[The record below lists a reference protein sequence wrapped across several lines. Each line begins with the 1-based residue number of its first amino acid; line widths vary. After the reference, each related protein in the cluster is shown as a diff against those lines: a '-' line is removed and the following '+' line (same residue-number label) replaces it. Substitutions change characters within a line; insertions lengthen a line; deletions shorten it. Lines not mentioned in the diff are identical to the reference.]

1 MLAQLSIK
9 RLLTISFGIILS
21 ALLIFS
27 LYLHIAIGNVGAQ
40 LQSVVERNVSLL
52 DSISNLRYSTVT
64 YRRFALDYGLTTE
77 ASEHPPILRKI
88 ETNNAAVER
97 HLHEMEALAAGS
109 MIRNFIADFR
119 RRMQAYHD
127 MQNRYVALV
136 DEGRI
141 DAARREILTD
151 MLAPFDQ
158 LVALLTQV
166 QAQIVEES
174 NRLKAEQVATIKHLQ
189 LLQTLIGLALL
200 LVTLALGWTII
211 NKINRPLQQL
221 SAQMRRVGEGNLSQ
235 DLDLHAFH
243 EDELGELARDFHAMQ
258 QGIAGLV
265 GVVQGRLIE
274 LQDTSVQMHNLS
286 REAATELN
294 EQQGEIAQIATAMSQ
309 MESTFHEMARNTG
322 QAATAAGQAHNET
335 VSGDRVVSQA
345 IQQLDQAAA
354 AVTEAGVL
362 ARALQSDSAAIG
374 AISDVI
380 SQIADQTNLL
390 ALNAAIEAARAGEQG
405 RGFAV
410 VAGEVRNLARRTQD
424 SIGEINGII
433 DQLQNR
439 STQIGA
445 VMQRS
450 QASMQTSV
458 EQAGSAGGSIRQI
471 TTAVAQISEM
481 NMQIATAVEEQS
493 VVTAE
498 LNRNVTSISTT
509 SVRVAGTARGVGDAG
524 ERLNAMT
531 RALSDMVNRFRL
543 S

>member
-1 MLAQLSIK
+1 DIGQIA
-9 RLLTISFGIILS
+9 S
-21 ALLIFS
+21 AM
-27 LYLHIAIGNVGAQ
+27 NQ
-40 LQSVVERNVSLL
+40 
-52 DSISNLRYSTVT
+52 
-64 YRRFALDYGLTTE
+64 
-77 ASEHPPILRKI
+77 
-88 ETNNAAVER
+88 
-97 HLHEMEALAAGS
+97 MEA
-109 MIRNFIADFR
+109 
-119 RRMQAYHD
+119 
-127 MQNRYVALV
+127 
-136 DEGRI
+136 
-141 DAARREILTD
+141 
-151 MLAPFDQ
+151 
-158 LVALLTQV
+158 
-166 QAQIVEES
+166 
-174 NRLKAEQVATIKHLQ
+174 
-189 LLQTLIGLALL
+189 
-200 LVTLALGWTII
+200 
-211 NKINRPLQQL
+211 
-221 SAQMRRVGEGNLSQ
+221 
-235 DLDLHAFH
+235 
-243 EDELGELARDFHAMQ
+243 
-258 QGIAGLV
+258 
-265 GVVQGRLIE
+265 
-274 LQDTSVQMHNLS
+274 
-286 REAATELN
+286 
-294 EQQGEIAQIATAMSQ
+294 
-309 MESTFHEMARNTG
+309 TFQEMARTTTH
-322 QAATAAGQAHNET
+322 AAEAASSASGQAH
-335 VSGDRVVSQA
+335 SSDQVVRGA
-345 IQQLDQAAA
+345 IDQLGHAAGEIQ
-354 AVTEAGVL
+354 EAGNL
-362 ARALQSDSAAIG
+362 ASALQNDSTAIG

-471 TTAVAQISEM
+471 TTAVSQISEM